1 MNPPPRMLD
10 VLLRCV
16 SLQDAE
22 DELTELGLT
31 RAQSWGIWDGW
42 TQRPKTMDGLS
53 PGGMLNNRD
62 RVAEGQYDDGFACGA
77 RLKSSL
83 TKARADGK

>member
-1 MNPPPRMLD
+1 MKPPPRMLE

-31 RAQSWGIWDGW
+31 RAQSWGVWDGW
-42 TQRPKTMDGLS
+42 TQRPKTIYGLS
-53 PGGMLNNRD
+53 PVGFINRD

-77 RLKSSL
+77 RLKSSVA
-83 TKARADGK
+83 TGKKSH